1 MITLM
6 VLTDDVLME
15 ASLVSKDD
23 LTPKDPHDRLFKRVM
38 SDEANVRQF
47 IKEFLPKELSSQTD
61 LKDMKLIPTE
71 KVKGYNKYY
80 MDIAVEC
87 KIADA
92 KGQLYFVFEHKSYPD
107 PNVLLQI
114 LSYMTVTWDEQ
125 KKKNK
130 PLIPVIPVV
139 IYHGSSSWNVT
150 THFQGQFNSLNESVK
165 PYIPEFKYVLVDL
178 TQIPNDEIEQKAK
191 DTPFLMA
198 SLMIMKLV
206 ALHDI
211 EGIIRIAVIIS
222 LSEEERIIL
231 ILYLFYTL
239 DVDQHTMERIVKE
252 LGGEE
257 IMPSLAERLIKQG
270 EERGEKRGEE
280 RGERKGTIKGKQD
293 VVIKQLRRKFNL
305 THGEEKMIR
314 SVTDESKLDA
324 AAEAILDA
332 KSKDE
337 VLKLL
342 Q

>member
-1 MITLM
+1 MP
-6 VLTDDVLME
+6 
-15 ASLVSKDD
+15 KDD

-38 SDEANVRQF
+38 SDEANVKQF
-47 IKEFLPKELSSQTD
+47 IKEFLPKELSSQID
-61 LKDMKLIPTE
+61 LKETKLVPTE
-71 KVKGYNKYY
+71 RVKGYNKYY
-80 MDIAVEC
+80 MDTAVEC
-87 KIADA
+87 KIADT

-150 THFQGQFNSLNESVK
+150 THFQGQFDSLNESVK
-165 PYIPEFKYVLVDL
+165 PYIPEFNYVLVDL
-178 TQIPNDEIEQKAK
+178 TQISDDEIEQKAK

-198 SLMIMKLV
+198 SLLLMKLV

-211 EGIIRIAVIIS
+211 EGIMRIAVIIS

-231 ILYLFYTL
+231 IFYLFYTL
-239 DVDQHTMERIVKE
+239 DIDQYTMQRIVKE
-252 LGGEE
+252 LGGEKV
-257 IMPSLAERLIKQG
+257 MPSLAERLIKQG
-270 EERGEKRGEE
+270 KKEGKEEGKIE
-280 RGERKGTIKGKQD
+280 GKQELL
-293 VVIKQLRRKFNL
+293 IKFLRRKFNI
-305 THGEEKMIR
+305 TPKEEKTIR
-314 SVTDESKLDA
+314 SVTDEAKLDA
-324 AAEAILDA
+324 AAETILDA

>member
-1 MITLM
+1 
-6 VLTDDVLME
+6 VP
-15 ASLVSKDD
+15 KDD

-38 SDEANVRQF
+38 SDEANVRKF
-47 IKEFLPKELSSQTD
+47 IKEFLPKDISSQID
-61 LKDMKLIPTE
+61 LKEIKLIPTE
-71 KVKGYNKYY
+71 KIKGYNKYY

-87 KIADA
+87 HISNT

-107 PNVLLQI
+107 PGVLLQI
-114 LSYMTVTWDEQ
+114 LSYMTILWDEQ
-125 KKKNK
+125 KKKNV
-130 PLIPVIPVV
+130 PLTPIIPVV

-150 THFQGQFNSLNESVK
+150 THFQGQFQNIGESIK
-165 PYIPEFKYVLVDL
+165 PYIPEFNYVLVDL
-178 TQIPNDEIEQKAK
+178 TQIPNEEIEQKAK

-198 SLMIMKLV
+198 SLLLMKLV

-211 EGIIRIAVIIS
+211 EEITKITVIIS

-239 DVDQHTMERIVKE
+239 DVDQDTMQRIVKE

-257 IMPSLAERLIKQG
+257 LMPSLAEKLIKQG
-270 EERGEKRGEE
+270 EERGKIEGEKRGEI
-280 RGERKGTIKGKQD
+280 KGTIKGKQD
-293 VVIKQLRRKFNL
+293 LLLRLLRRKFGL
-305 THGEEKMIR
+305 SSSDEKMIR

-324 AAEAILDA
+324 AAEAVLDA

-342 Q
+342 GQ

>member
-1 MITLM
+1 MP
-6 VLTDDVLME
+6 
-15 ASLVSKDD
+15 KDD

-47 IKEFLPKELSSQTD
+47 IKEFLPKDISSQID
-61 LKDMKLIPTE
+61 LKEMKLIPTE
-71 KVKGYNKYY
+71 KIKGYNKYY

-87 KIADA
+87 KISDT

-107 PNVLLQI
+107 PGVLLQI

-130 PLIPVIPVV
+130 PLIPIIPVV

-150 THFQGQFNSLNESVK
+150 THFQGQFQNIGESIK
-165 PYIPEFKYVLVDL
+165 PYIPEFNYVLVDL
-178 TQIPNDEIEQKAK
+178 TQIPNEEIEQKAK

-206 ALHDI
+206 ALRDI
-211 EGIIRIAVIIS
+211 EDIAKITVIIN
-222 LSEEERIIL
+222 LPEEEKL
-231 ILYLFYTL
+231 ILFLYLLYTV
-239 DVDQHTMERIVKE
+239 DVDQTTMQRIVKE

-257 IMPSLAERLIKQG
+257 IMPSLAEKLMSKG
-270 EERGEKRGEE
+270 E
-280 RGERKGTIKGKQD
+280 IKGKQD
-293 VVIKQLRRKFNL
+293 LLIKQLRRKFGL
-305 THGEEKMIR
+305 SSSEEKIIR

-324 AAEAILDA
+324 AAEAVLDA
-332 KSKDE
+332 KSKEE

-342 Q
+342 GQ

>member
-1 MITLM
+1 
-6 VLTDDVLME
+6 VL
-15 ASLVSKDD
+15 KDD

-47 IKEFLPKELSSQTD
+47 IKEFLPKDISSQIG
-61 LKDMKLIPTE
+61 LKEMKLIPTE
-71 KVKGYNKYY
+71 KIKGYNKYY

-87 KIADA
+87 HISNT

-107 PNVLLQI
+107 PGVLLQI

-125 KKKNK
+125 RKKNK
-130 PLIPVIPVV
+130 PLTPVIPVV

-150 THFQGQFNSLNESVK
+150 THFQGQFDSLNESIK
-165 PYIPEFKYVLVDL
+165 PYIPEFNYVLVDL

-198 SLMIMKLV
+198 SLLLMKLV

-211 EGIIRIAVIIS
+211 EGIMRITVIIS

-239 DVDQHTMERIVKE
+239 DVDQDTMQRIAKE

-257 IMPSLAERLIKQG
+257 LMPSLAEKLIKQ
-270 EERGEKRGEE
+270 GEKRGEE
-280 RGERKGTIKGKQD
+280 KGKIEGKQELL
-293 VVIKQLRRKFNL
+293 IKFLRRKFNI
-305 THGEEKMIR
+305 TPKEEKMIR

-324 AAEAILDA
+324 AAEAVLDA

-342 Q
+342 GQ

>member
-1 MITLM
+1 MP
-6 VLTDDVLME
+6 
-15 ASLVSKDD
+15 KDD

-47 IKEFLPKELSSQTD
+47 IKEFLPKDISSQID
-61 LKDMKLIPTE
+61 LKEMKLIPTE

-87 KIADA
+87 YISDT

-107 PNVLLQI
+107 PGVLLQI

-125 KKKNK
+125 RKKNV
-130 PLIPVIPVV
+130 PLTPIIPVV
-139 IYHGSSSWNVT
+139 IYHGFSSWNIT
-150 THFQGQFNSLNESVK
+150 THFQGQFDSLNESIK
-165 PYIPEFKYVLVDL
+165 PYIPEFNYVLVDL
-178 TQIPNDEIEQKAK
+178 TQMPNDEIEQKAQNA
-191 DTPFLMA
+191 PFLAA
-198 SLMIMKLV
+198 SLLLMKLV
-206 ALHDI
+206 ALGDI
-211 EGIIRIAVIIS
+211 DGILRIAVIIS

-231 ILYLFYTL
+231 LLYLFYTL
-239 DVDQHTMERIVKE
+239 DVDQNVMQEIASK

-293 VVIKQLRRKFNL
+293 VVIKLLRRKFNL

-314 SVTDESKLDA
+314 SVTDEAKLDA